1 MGGSRY
7 LYGSRVDPGKRTSRF
22 GVLILM
28 SIGSLTLLL
37 GTVMPIKPVDGV

>member
-7 LYGSRVDPGKRTSRF
+7 LYGSRVDPGKQHKPFR
-22 GVLILM
+22 VLILM

>member
-7 LYGSRVDPGKRTSRF
+7 LYGSRVDPGKR
-22 GVLILM
+22 VLILM

>member
-7 LYGSRVDPGKRTSRF
+7 LYGSRVDPGKRTSR
-22 GVLILM
+22 LI
-28 SIGSLTLLL
+28 SIGILTLLL

>member
-7 LYGSRVDPGKRTSRF
+7 LYGRPGETHKPFR
-22 GVLILM
+22 VLILM